1 MLKQIIV
8 LLLLF
13 FCSSIVSAENKK
25 YSEENCKKLY
35 NAVGTFLYLADL
47 EWKKKNEEGE
57 KKGLNYSQAAANY
70 STVYDTF
77 CK

>member
-1 MLKQIIV
+1 MLKKIKV
-8 LLLLF
+8 VLLLF
-13 FCSSIVSAENKK
+13 FCSSIVYAENKK
-25 YSEENCKKLY
+25 YSEENCKELY
-35 NAVGTFLYLADL
+35 DAVGTFLYLADI